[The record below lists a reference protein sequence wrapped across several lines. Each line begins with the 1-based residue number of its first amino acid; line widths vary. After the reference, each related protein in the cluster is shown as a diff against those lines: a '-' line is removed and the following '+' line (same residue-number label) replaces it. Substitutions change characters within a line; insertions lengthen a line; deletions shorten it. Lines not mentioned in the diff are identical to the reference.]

1 MCWYNNLH
9 KLISF
14 LSHYTVLKIWT
25 THSCSHLQA
34 GERTHLHKPSLKN
47 PHRDACTRKPEAD
60 SHFIMG
66 QKCSFINYTTHIYA
80 SLVHSRVSSP
90 SLFFAS
96 LFLFIPLS
104 SPLEVKLL
112 SSQQRGQS
120 VWPPLFVFSSSTIC
134 VCVSFVCEFTKVRER
149 ERERQSV
156 TSSSTCK
163 AELDRFSIFSLQ
175 VIQSKSALNSDSS
188 TRLESVVLI
197 QTQYCGSLM
206 SMKGQ
211 NKYNSTR
218 SFYPCNTRKSI
229 DK

>member
-1 MCWYNNLH
+1 MFSLINNMVGCKALTSINSFSNTNTPGVFSLLQLLKETLPPNTSFSLSFVCWYNNLH
-9 KLISF
+9 KLSSY
-14 LSHYTVLKIWT
+14 LSHYTVLKIWA

-134 VCVSFVCEFTKVRER
+134 VCVLCVWIYKSETER
-149 ERERQSV
+149 ERKGE
-156 TSSSTCK
+156 C
-163 AELDRFSIFSLQ
+163 DLQ
-175 VIQSKSALNSDSS
+175 QH
-188 TRLESVVLI
+188 
-197 QTQYCGSLM
+197 M
-206 SMKGQ
+206 
-211 NKYNSTR
+211 
-218 SFYPCNTRKSI
+218 
-229 DK
+229 

>member
-1 MCWYNNLH
+1 MHTETRSGQSFYHGAEVFIYKLYHPHICFSGSFSGFLPFPSFCFSLSLYSS
-9 KLISF
+9 LISTR
-14 LSHYTVLKIWT
+14 SEIT
-25 THSCSHLQA
+25 LQPA
-34 GERTHLHKPSLKN
+34 ARSECL
-47 PHRDACTRKPEAD
+47 
-60 SHFIMG
+60 
-66 QKCSFINYTTHIYA
+66 A
-80 SLVHSRVSSP
+80 SV
-90 SLFFAS
+90 
-96 LFLFIPLS
+96 IC
-104 SPLEVKLL
+104 LL
-112 SSQQRGQS
+112 
-120 VWPPLFVFSSSTIC
+120 LLYNMC
-134 VCVSFVCEFTKVRER
+134 VCVLCVWIYKSERER
-149 ERERQSV
+149 ERERESV

>member
-1 MCWYNNLH
+1 MHTETRSGQSFYHGAEVFIYKLYHPHICFSGSFSGFLPFTFFCFSLSLYSS
-9 KLISF
+9 LISTR
-14 LSHYTVLKIWT
+14 SEIT
-25 THSCSHLQA
+25 LQPA
-34 GERTHLHKPSLKN
+34 ARSECL
-47 PHRDACTRKPEAD
+47 
-60 SHFIMG
+60 
-66 QKCSFINYTTHIYA
+66 A
-80 SLVHSRVSSP
+80 SV
-90 SLFFAS
+90 
-96 LFLFIPLS
+96 IC
-104 SPLEVKLL
+104 LL
-112 SSQQRGQS
+112 
-120 VWPPLFVFSSSTIC
+120 LLYNMC

-149 ERERQSV
+149 ERERESV

-197 QTQYCGSLM
+197 QTQSCGSLM

-211 NKYNSTR
+211 NKYNSTI

>member
-1 MCWYNNLH
+1 MFSLINNMVGCKALTSINSFSNTNTPGVFSLLQLLKETLPPNTSFSLSFVCWYNNLH
-9 KLISF
+9 KLSSY
-14 LSHYTVLKIWT
+14 LSHYTVLKIWA

-34 GERTHLHKPSLKN
+34 GEWTHLHKPSLKN

-134 VCVSFVCEFTKVRER
+134 VCVLCVWIYKSETER
-149 ERERQSV
+149 ERKGE
-156 TSSSTCK
+156 C
-163 AELDRFSIFSLQ
+163 DLQ
-175 VIQSKSALNSDSS
+175 QH
-188 TRLESVVLI
+188 
-197 QTQYCGSLM
+197 M
-206 SMKGQ
+206 
-211 NKYNSTR
+211 
-218 SFYPCNTRKSI
+218 
-229 DK
+229 

>member
-1 MCWYNNLH
+1 MFSLINNMVGCKALTSINSFSNKNTPGVFSLLQLLKETLPPNTSFSLSFVCWYNNLH
-9 KLISF
+9 KLSSY
-14 LSHYTVLKIWT
+14 LSHYTVLKIWA

-134 VCVSFVCEFTKVRER
+134 VCVLCVWIYKSETER
-149 ERERQSV
+149 ERKGE
-156 TSSSTCK
+156 C
-163 AELDRFSIFSLQ
+163 DLQ
-175 VIQSKSALNSDSS
+175 QH
-188 TRLESVVLI
+188 
-197 QTQYCGSLM
+197 M
-206 SMKGQ
+206 
-211 NKYNSTR
+211 
-218 SFYPCNTRKSI
+218 
-229 DK
+229 

>member
-1 MCWYNNLH
+1 MFSLINNMVGCKALTSINSFSNKNTPGVFSLLQLLKETLPPNTSFSLSFVCWYNNLH
-9 KLISF
+9 KLSSY
-14 LSHYTVLKIWT
+14 LSHYTVLKIWA

-120 VWPPLFVFSSSTIC
+120 VWPPLFVFSSTIC
-134 VCVSFVCEFTKVRER
+134 VCVLCVWIYKSETER
-149 ERERQSV
+149 ERKGE
-156 TSSSTCK
+156 C
-163 AELDRFSIFSLQ
+163 DLQ
-175 VIQSKSALNSDSS
+175 QH
-188 TRLESVVLI
+188 
-197 QTQYCGSLM
+197 M
-206 SMKGQ
+206 
-211 NKYNSTR
+211 
-218 SFYPCNTRKSI
+218 
-229 DK
+229 